1 MILLHPFDDR
11 FDQLLELSFDHIGRL
26 LDFFMR
32 QFLTGD
38 TCSHIGDAGNA
49 DGPQVAF

>member
-1 MILLHPFDDR
+1 
-11 FDQLLELSFDHIGRL
+11 
-26 LDFFMR
+26 MR